1 MKKIMSL
8 KKKYNFKII
17 EDCAESHGAIF
28 NKKVGSFGDV
38 STFSFYSN
46 KIITTGEGGMVM
58 TSNKKYFE
66 KMKGYK
72 NLFLENI
79 KDLNMNKLDIISD

>member
-1 MKKIMSL
+1 MFGHPANMKKNYES
-8 KKKYNFKII
+8 KKYNFKII

-28 NKKVGSFGDV
+28 NNKKVGSFGDV

-72 NLFLENI
+72 NLFWKI
-79 KDLNMNKLDIISD
+79 